1 MTLGLSYM
9 SDTVKYDMYNDC
21 SKDYGMTINM
31 TYRATDHMILGGTKT
46 WKSVLA
52 PMNNVKWGVGMSTH
66 FDKTLHF
73 GVLFNG
79 NSPAIDTTTLNDA
92 ILYFH
97 KDSGNHTV
105 GAEMKYTL
113 AKKTFDSKV
122 GLALKQ
128 GDHTWKLRLHD
139 SGLARAAL
147 QW

>member
-52 PMNNVKWGVGMSTH
+52 PMNNVKWGFGMSNH

-97 KDSGNHTV
+97 KDSGNQSV
-105 GAEMKYTL
+105 GAEMKYTM
-113 AKKTFDSKV
+113 AKKSFDSKI
-122 GLALKQ
+122 GLALK
-128 GDHTWKLRLHD
+128 
-139 SGLARAAL
+139 
-147 QW
+147 